1 MVSIYTLSATGL
13 GTLHS
18 YGMIVLGR
26 GTNFQAG
33 RFIVCRTSCALLMEV
48 DRGND
53 PLGRDLITTNILICI
68 PDYINFGFNRIH
80 MRSK

>member
-1 MVSIYTLSATGL
+1 MVSIATLSATGL

-33 RFIVCRTSCALLMEV
+33 RFIVGRTSCALLMEL

-53 PLGRDLITTNILICI
+53 PLGRDLIKTNILICS
-68 PDYINFGFNRIH
+68 PCYIKLGFNRI
-80 MRSK
+80 